1 MAMGTNV
8 TEMKLKDQNN
18 QKQVGNNKIIV
29 KKPYMKPLLTPLGD
43 IRDVTMGGSPGF
55 GDSGGG
61 NPEKPF

>member
-1 MAMGTNV
+1 
-8 TEMKLKDQNN
+8 MKQKN
-18 QKQVGNNKIIV
+18 QKNINQEENGNKLA

-55 GDSGGG
+55 GDSGAG